1 MVYAFD
7 NCELDTQ
14 RITLWRAGQTRH
26 LRPKVFQ
33 VLLHLLTHRE
43 RVVDKQELCQQVW
56 SQQGISDAT
65 LESTIRAVRQAVG
78 DNGKEQRIIQTL
90 HGHGYR
96 FVVPVTIPVVTPEGD
111 EEQARPDSAR
121 PERPHWRDPTEVTHA
136 LAAAAPG
143 VPETPTAERRQ
154 LTVMFCDLEDSTGLA
169 RQLDPEDLYE
179 VIRAYQDTCA
189 GVIQHFDG
197 HIAQYLGDGL
207 LVYFGYPLAHEDD
220 ARRAVQAG
228 LNIIN
233 ALAPLKSRLAQE
245 KGVQLAVRVGIHTG
259 LVVVGAIGTGARREN
274 LALGETPNLAAR
286 IQGLAAPDTLVISAV
301 TARLVHG
308 FFTCQSLEAQTL
320 RGTDQPVTL
329 YRVLGATRAQSR
341 LDVVDPR
348 GLTPLVGRHTEVT
361 LLLKQWARVKEG
373 VGYVVVLSGEAGIGK
388 SRLVQVLKEH
398 LVEERLTQLE
408 CRCSPYY
415 QHNAWYPVIEL
426 LQRVLTGSR
435 TRARLRNGISS
446 KPS

>member
-14 RITLWRAGQTRH
+14 RITLRRAGQTRH

-143 VPETPTAERRQ
+143 VPETPAAERRHWWKK
-154 LTVMFCDLEDSTGLA
+154 
-169 RQLDPEDLYE
+169 R
-179 VIRAYQDTCA
+179 
-189 GVIQHFDG
+189 
-197 HIAQYLGDGL
+197 
-207 LVYFGYPLAHEDD
+207 
-220 ARRAVQAG
+220 
-228 LNIIN
+228 
-233 ALAPLKSRLAQE
+233 
-245 KGVQLAVRVGIHTG
+245 
-259 LVVVGAIGTGARREN
+259 
-274 LALGETPNLAAR
+274 
-286 IQGLAAPDTLVISAV
+286 
-301 TARLVHG
+301 
-308 FFTCQSLEAQTL
+308 
-320 RGTDQPVTL
+320 
-329 YRVLGATRAQSR
+329 
-341 LDVVDPR
+341 
-348 GLTPLVGRHTEVT
+348 
-361 LLLKQWARVKEG
+361 
-373 VGYVVVLSGEAGIGK
+373 
-388 SRLVQVLKEH
+388 
-398 LVEERLTQLE
+398 
-408 CRCSPYY
+408 
-415 QHNAWYPVIEL
+415 
-426 LQRVLTGSR
+426 
-435 TRARLRNGISS
+435 
-446 KPS
+446 